1 MTTTTT
7 SSSIF
12 FVLIAF
18 LGVSDTLA
26 YECSIGFFNKT
37 YVVSVETKE
46 LCDYAIYHATMIVVC
61 PIVSLLFFFYAF
73 LFIILKCDLERAEF
87 FAKIAL
93 IMLFLSFGFEFGWAL
108 MFLGGFMFFVF
119 NASRNCVH
127 RCLARYQSYAPPRR
141 FQWVNFRLSHSV
153 QIQPVVE
160 VVIVPYN
167 YPQNDD
173 DLPSAPPLELL
184 ADSPS
189 APPVG
194 YLTDLHLGPT
204 PVPECARIFPVD
216 ECPICF
222 EGVDVNKAWCKLGC
236 GHMFHADCMNEHIA
250 FSGNI
255 NCPICR
261 RYVGPR

>member
-1 MTTTTT
+1 
-7 SSSIF
+7 
-12 FVLIAF
+12 
-18 LGVSDTLA
+18 
-26 YECSIGFFNKT
+26 
-37 YVVSVETKE
+37 
-46 LCDYAIYHATMIVVC
+46 
-61 PIVSLLFFFYAF
+61 
-73 LFIILKCDLERAEF
+73 
-87 FAKIAL
+87 
-93 IMLFLSFGFEFGWAL
+93 MLFLSFGIEFGWAL

-127 RCLARYQSYAPPRR
+127 RCLARYQSYALPRR
-141 FQWVNFRLSHSV
+141 LQWVNFRLSHSV

-173 DLPSAPPLELL
+173 LPSAPPLELL

-194 YLTDLHLGPT
+194 YLTVLHSGPT

-222 EGVDVNKAWCKLGC
+222 EGVDVNKAWCRLGC

-250 FSGNI
+250 FSGNMT
-255 NCPICR
+255 CPICR
-261 RYVGPR
+261 RHVGRR